1 MLGISNRILLRT
13 LASKSEHQMS
23 ANCRTSLFALA
34 LAAVALPAHAS
45 WGNSAGGGFYGSPE
59 AACKAML
66 DPGSFYVFSHAQV
79 KSGDPKTYHCYEK
92 AKDGSGSPIYYGV
105 ASHSDEPTTENLKKG
120 NLGERLATDCLAA
133 AGHDIIFFKPQIEGT
148 NQGGI
153 DIVTFKNHMVYFI
166 DNKALLKTGNVSSV
180 SALTTNFE
188 KNKKAF
194 VDIWRPKSQ
203 NFSLPHHERM
213 TYFSLVG
220 QTTTG
225 HFFKVVTNA
234 SMAPNDLI
242 TRDVTNKLSK
252 QGIRFMNV
260 HSKNGCAGWKFQ

>member
-1 MLGISNRILLRT
+1 MRAYLSTYRSTPLL
-13 LASKSEHQMS
+13 
-23 ANCRTSLFALA
+23 ALA
-34 LAAVALPAHAS
+34 LALACAALPAHAS

-66 DPGSFYVFSHAQV
+66 DPGAFYVFSHAKV
-79 KSGDPKTYHCYEK
+79 KPGDPKIYHCFEK
-92 AKDGSGSPIYYGV
+92 PKDGSSSPIYYGW

-133 AGHDIIFFKPQIEGT
+133 DGHDIIFFKPQIEGT

-153 DIVTFKNHMVYFI
+153 DIVTYKNHTVYFI

-194 VDIWRPKSQ
+194 IDIWRPKSQ
-203 NFSLPHHERM
+203 DFSLPQQERLM
-213 TYFSLVG
+213 YLKLLG

-225 HFFKVVTNA
+225 HFVKVVTNA
-234 SMAPNDLI
+234 SLAPNELI
-242 TRDVTNKLSK
+242 KRDVSSTLSK

-260 HSKNGCAGWKFQ
+260 HHKNGCAGW